1 MRYQS
6 TSTVLMIRPA
16 HFGYNPETAESNVF
30 QQPPVG
36 ENSSEV
42 ALAEFDAMVEV
53 LRSEGVDVWVE
64 NDSAAPEKPD
74 AIFPNNWL
82 GIHPGK
88 QLLLYPMFAKNR
100 RLERDP
106 ALIERLLYKLPAHVL
121 HDVSAPEAE
130 GRFLEG
136 TGSLIFDHVQQIVF
150 ASRSNRT
157 EEQLVLDVAKLLGY
171 TAYVFDA
178 LDEQGT
184 PYYHTN
190 VVLSI
195 GTRFAVLCAECIPE
209 TQRQSVIDAL
219 QKNGRAVLFITREQ
233 VRAFAG
239 NMLEVRNSAEEYL
252 IVLSTTAMEAL
263 QASEIAFLQQFGL
276 LLPIEISHI
285 ERTGGGS
292 VRCMLAEVFA

>member
-106 ALIERLLYKLPAHVL
+106 ALIERLLHKLPLHVL

-157 EEQLVLDVAKLLGY
+157 EEQLVVDVAKLLGY

-178 LDEQGT
+178 LDEQAN

>member
-6 TSTVLMIRPA
+6 TSSVLMIRPA

-36 ENSSEV
+36 ENSREV

-106 ALIERLLYKLPAHVL
+106 ALIERLLHKLPAHVL

-233 VRAFAG
+233 VRAFGG

-252 IVLSTTAMEAL
+252 IVLSTTAMETL

>member
-106 ALIERLLYKLPAHVL
+106 ALIERLLHKLPLHVL